1 MSNKPPIE
9 VPQGAIRLNT
19 DSQKLE
25 FFAQDRWYE
34 IATNV
39 PTLDGAARG
48 FIAGGNVPG
57 SGKTNGIQA
66 INFATLATDTA
77 FGDLQTSR
85 GGPAGAASRT
95 RGIVAGGG
103 SPSRLDTIDFFSM
116 AVRFSGVSASDFGNL
131 TSGRSFDGGGL
142 SSETRACFAGGTT
155 PSNVNTIDYI
165 TIAHTGDAVDF
176 GDLQATSSQ
185 IAALSSPTRGI
196 FTAFGPSV
204 QNTMEF
210 ITISTLGNAQDF
222 GDLKVSTFATGN
234 GYGNSIRGEISG
246 GTTPSAIDD
255 RQSFIFATKG
265 NTVRF
270 GDLLGVRDNHMCMS
284 SPTRCV
290 IAGGTFGGAPS
301 NQIEYVNPIT
311 SGSAIDT
318 NTTFASAPSGSAGL
332 SNAHGGL

>member
-1 MSNKPPIE
+1 MSNQPPIE

-34 IATNV
+34 MATNTPV
-39 PTLDGAARG
+39 LDGGVGRG
-48 FIAGGNVPG
+48 FVCGGNVPG
-57 SGKTNGIQA
+57 GKTNGIQS

-77 FGDLQTSR
+77 FGDITSSR

-103 SPSRLDTIDFFSM
+103 EPSRVNKIDFFAMTS
-116 AVRFSGVSASDFGNL
+116 RFSGVSATDFGDL
-131 TSGRSFDGGGL
+131 TQGRSLDGGGL
-142 SSETRACFAGGTT
+142 SSETRACFSGGTT

-165 TIAHTGDAVDF
+165 TIAATGNAVDF
-176 GDLQATSSQ
+176 GDLQGTTSQS
-185 IAALSSPTRGI
+185 AGLSSPTRGI
-196 FTAFGPSV
+196 ITAF
-204 QNTMEF
+204 NNNRIDF
-210 ITISTLGNAQDF
+210 ITIASTGDAQDF
-222 GDLKVSTFATGN
+222 ADLTISTFACGN
-234 GYGNSIRGEISG
+234 GYGNSVRGEISG

-255 RQSFIFATKG
+255 RQSFIFATRG
-265 NTVRF
+265 NTNHF

-301 NQIEYVNPIT
+301 NQIEYVNPTT
-311 SGSAIDT
+311 SGSAVDT
-318 NTTFASAPSGSAGL
+318 NSSLANAPSGSAGL